1 MRERPLHADRHVFC
15 EAACIHIPAVA
26 VEPEGLLCPS
36 SDPALQDVETPGML
50 GRAYWPC
57 PAPAHLEAFKA
68 LFHDRRAVGLPP
80 NCVRAP
86 CLFRVR
92 SLVQPKGSSTR
103 LAAPIALDVYHFL
116 QPRHL

>member
-1 MRERPLHADRHVFC
+1 MRERPLPADRHVF
-15 EAACIHIPAVA
+15 
-26 VEPEGLLCPS
+26 LLAFTSPLLRLNPGSCVL
-36 SDPALQDVETPGML
+36 ALIRRCNVETPRIL

-57 PAPAHLEAFKA
+57 PASAHLEAFKT

-92 SLVQPKGSSTR
+92 SLVQPKDSSTR

>member
-1 MRERPLHADRHVFC
+1 MRERPLRADRHVFG

-26 VEPEGLLCPS
+26 AEPGSYCVL
-36 SDPALQDVETPGML
+36 ALIRRCRTLETPRIL

-57 PAPAHLEAFKA
+57 PASAHLEAFKA
-68 LFHDRRAVGLPP
+68 LFHDHPAVGLPP

-86 CLFRVR
+86 CLFQVR